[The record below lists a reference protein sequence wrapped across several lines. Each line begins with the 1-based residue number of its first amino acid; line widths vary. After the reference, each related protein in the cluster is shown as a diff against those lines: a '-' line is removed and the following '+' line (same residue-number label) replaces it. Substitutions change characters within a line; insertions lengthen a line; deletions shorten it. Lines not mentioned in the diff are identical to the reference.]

1 MDMVS
6 ETYLNTLSASLQ
18 SGKVSQNEIDEA
30 VRRILRIKLAAG
42 LFDQPFTDPDRV
54 TRDLLRPNSRTL
66 ARQFARETMVL
77 LKNEA
82 NLLPLDSSFERIAVV
97 GPLIYARSELFG
109 SWSPDGRAADV
120 TPLAEALERIA
131 PAGMKLVFA
140 EHADKAVHVAQ
151 SADAVVLVVG
161 EYPYRPVKTP
171 MSVIFLFRPV
181 KPNWWRQL
189 PP

>member
-1 MDMVS
+1 
-6 ETYLNTLSASLQ
+6 
-18 SGKVSQNEIDEA
+18 
-30 VRRILRIKLAAG
+30 
-42 LFDQPFTDPDRV
+42 
-54 TRDLLRPNSRTL
+54 
-66 ARQFARETMVL
+66 MVL

-120 TPLAEALERIA
+120 TPLAEALKQIA

-140 EHADKAVHVAQ
+140 DHADKAVHVAQ

-161 EYPYRPVKTP
+161 EYPYRSGENSNVSDLSLP
-171 MSVIFLFRPV
+171 PV